1 MELFQYIEATSNLNI
16 FFEELTNILSKAILK
31 YDNIILMGD
40 FSTDFKNK
48 GAGFNKLREMC
59 DTFNLTNLVKS
70 ETVILKIYKLN

>member
-1 MELFQYIEATSNLNI
+1 
-16 FFEELTNILSKAILK
+16 
-31 YDNIILMGD
+31 MGN